1 MVPGGNPC
9 RQAGSRELKKK
20 SEHSWHNISSGNG
33 VIVVKKCSAKLLM
46 KFPKNANF
54 KPQILFH
61 DKHGKVT
68 EVYKRFF
75 FYNLG
80 KHLKQNSA

>member
-1 MVPGGNPC
+1 M
-9 RQAGSRELKKK
+9 
-20 SEHSWHNISSGNG
+20 I
-33 VIVVKKCSAKLLM
+33 M
-46 KFPKNANF
+46 KFPNNANF
-54 KPQILFH
+54 KLQILFH

-80 KHLKQNSA
+80 KDLKQNSA

>member
-1 MVPGGNPC
+1 VATHVGKLV
-9 RQAGSRELKKK
+9 QDYSKK
-20 SEHSWHNISSGNG
+20 SKHSWHNISSNNG
-33 VIVVKKCSAKLLM
+33 VIVVKKCSAKMIM
-46 KFPKNANF
+46 KFPNNANF
-54 KPQILFH
+54 KLQILFH

-80 KHLKQNSA
+80 KDLKQNSA